1 MKVSELREMLEDF
14 DGDMEVH
21 FEYNYGDHWRTTVAP
36 KVTTVDEAEVV
47 WSEYHRMP
55 KIVERDY
62 DEEDEHDE
70 PETLQRVVVIG

>member
-1 MKVSELREMLEDF
+1 MKVSELCEMLENF

-21 FEYNYGDHWRTTVAP
+21 FEYNYGDYWRTQVAP
-36 KVTTVDEAEVV
+36 KVSAVNEAEIV

-62 DEEDEHDE
+62 DDEDEQDE

>member
-1 MKVSELREMLEDF
+1 MKVSELREMLENF
-14 DGDMEVH
+14 DEDMEVH

-36 KVTTVDEAEVV
+36 KVTSVDEAEVV

-62 DEEDEHDE
+62 DEDEGDE

>member
-21 FEYNYGDHWRTTVAP
+21 FEYNYGDYWRTQVAP
-36 KVTTVDEAEVV
+36 EVTSVNEAEVV

-55 KIVERDY
+55 KIVECDRD
-62 DEEDEHDE
+62 DEDE